1 MAESDG
7 QERTEEATPRRLQQ
21 AREKGQVARS
31 KELASASV
39 LIVGAIALMWFGES
53 LARSLFSIMSRLF
66 DLKRDEIFDTTKL
79 FDIALGAMTDLLF
92 PLFLILIT
100 LFVAA
105 TIGAAGVGG
114 ISFSAEAA
122 MPKLSKM
129 NPLSGLKRMVGM
141 QSWVELI
148 KSILKVVLVTGVAMY
163 LIQASQADLIQ

>member
-66 DLKRDEIFDTTKL
+66 DLKRDESSI
-79 FDIALGAMTDLLF
+79 
-92 PLFLILIT
+92 
-100 LFVAA
+100 
-105 TIGAAGVGG
+105 
-114 ISFSAEAA
+114 
-122 MPKLSKM
+122 
-129 NPLSGLKRMVGM
+129 PLSYSTLR
-141 QSWVELI
+141 
-148 KSILKVVLVTGVAMY
+148 LVR
-163 LIQASQADLIQ
+163 